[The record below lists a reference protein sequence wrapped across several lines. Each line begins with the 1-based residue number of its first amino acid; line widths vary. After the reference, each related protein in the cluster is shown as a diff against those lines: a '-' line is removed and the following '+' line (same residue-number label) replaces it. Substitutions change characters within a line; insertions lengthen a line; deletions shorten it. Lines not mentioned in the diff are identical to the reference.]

1 MLALRLL
8 LLLLAGFPLFS
19 DEQQLFLC
27 NTLQPGCSN
36 VCFDLFA
43 PVSVLRLWL
52 LHLILL
58 SLPHLLFATYV
69 AHKVFRRPG
78 PGGFYGAGSRG
89 GSPGGLENRS
99 WSGEGPL
106 LRSRVLEPRGP
117 RFYCAYVLVVVIRI
131 LLEAVF
137 GAGQFYLFGLSF
149 PKSFL
154 CYEAPCTSGVECYV
168 SRRTEKSLMLS
179 FMLGVSSLSILL
191 SLLDLTSSVRA
202 LARWRSRRE
211 MLVEELIKGEQ
222 SSVVTATT
230 AAEEGDKSPRSKSHP
245 DSKDPQVDAPPTPM
259 STPAPSGEALN
270 SHPRPPLSPRPDREP
285 SSKLR
290 APAPVGG
297 GDTGQHGPARTN
309 SGQQSDSSDS
319 QERRAWV

>member
-19 DEQQLFLC
+19 DEQERFVC
-27 NTLQPGCSN
+27 NTIQPGCSN
-36 VCFDLFA
+36 VCFDAFA
-43 PVSVLRLWL
+43 PVSVFRLWL
-52 LHLILL
+52 FHLILL

-69 AHKVFRRPG
+69 AHKVFTHPG
-78 PGGFYGAGSRG
+78 PGGFYCAGGRG
-89 GSPGGLENRS
+89 GSSRELSLHRS
-99 WSGEGPL
+99 QVQG
-106 LRSRVLEPRGP
+106 PRGP
-117 RFYCAYVLVVVIRI
+117 RFYCAYVLVVVVRI
-131 LLEAVF
+131 LLEAAF

-191 SLLDLTSSVRA
+191 SLFDLTSSLKA
-202 LARWRSRRE
+202 LVRWRSRRE
-211 MLVEELIKGEQ
+211 TLVEELIKGEQ
-222 SSVVTATT
+222 SSVLT
-230 AAEEGDKSPRSKSHP
+230 AATMAEDADKSPPSKNHP
-245 DSKDPQVDAPPTPM
+245 DSKDPQVDTPPTPM
-259 STPAPSGEALN
+259 STPAPSHDALN

-285 SSKLR
+285 PSKLR